1 MAKLKNIKIYF
12 NMLFKY
18 NPKTFWDDML
28 SRSFDLKGV
37 GHFRKSN
44 EENLKMYEEKKK
56 IINGIIDKNKIAIS
70 GKSRVLEI
78 GCGVGYWTEYL
89 KTFGVKDYTGNDI
102 AEISIKNLKE
112 NYPDYKFIRGDISE
126 TPLEKN
132 TYDIIFMI
140 DVTQHI
146 TDDDKFNAAIANI
159 WNSLKTGGYFFVT
172 MWDPSKNVYLANK
185 IRINK
190 IEKPRGLDWYKKIF
204 GDSGIIIEHTD
215 FNDKFLLLISKREK

>member
-56 IINGIIDKNKIAIS
+56 IINGIIAKNDITIS
-70 GKSRVLEI
+70 EKSKVLEI

-89 KTFGVKDYTGNDI
+89 KSFNVKDYTGNDI
-102 AEISIKNLKE
+102 AEISIKNLQQS
-112 NYPDYKFIRGDISE
+112 YPEYKFIHGDISE
-126 TPLEKN
+126 TKLPEN
-132 TYDIIFMI
+132 TFDFVFMI

-146 TDDDKFNAAIANI
+146 TDDNRFNTAIKNI
-159 WNSLKTGGYFFVT
+159 WSSLKPGGYFFVT
-172 MWDPSKNVYLANK
+172 MWDPAKNVYLANK

-190 IEKPRGLDWYKKIF
+190 IEKPRGLDWYEKIF
-204 GDSGIIIEHTD
+204 GKQGTVLENVD
-215 FNDKFLLLISKREK
+215 FNDKFLLLIKKG

>member
-44 EENLKMYEEKKK
+44 EENLKMYEEKKN
-56 IINGIIDKNKIAIS
+56 IINGIIAKNKLTINENSKA
-70 GKSRVLEI
+70 LEI

-89 KTFGVKDYTGNDI
+89 KSFNVKDYTGNDI
-102 AEISIKNLKE
+102 AEISIKNLKQS
-112 NYPDYKFIRGDISE
+112 YPDYKFIHGDISE
-126 TPLEKN
+126 TELPGN
-132 TYDIIFMI
+132 NFDIVFMI

-146 TDDDKFNAAIANI
+146 TDDHKFNSAITNI
-159 WNSLKTGGYFFVT
+159 WSSVKPGGHFFVT

-190 IEKPRGLDWYKKIF
+190 IEKPRGLEWYEKIF
-204 GDSGIIIEHTD
+204 GKQGTVLENVD
-215 FNDKFLLLISKREK
+215 FNDKFLLLIKKG

>member
-1 MAKLKNIKIYF
+1 MSRLKNIKIYF

-56 IINGIIDKNKIAIS
+56 IINGIIAKNNITIGENSKA
-70 GKSRVLEI
+70 LEI

-89 KTFGVKDYTGNDI
+89 KSFNVKDYTGNDI
-102 AEISIKNLKE
+102 AEISIKNLKRS
-112 NYPDYKFIRGDISE
+112 YPDYKFIHGDISE
-126 TPLEKN
+126 TKLPEN
-132 TYDIIFMI
+132 TFDIVFMI

-146 TDDDKFNAAIANI
+146 TDDDRFNAAIKNI
-159 WNSLKTGGYFFVT
+159 WDSLKTGGYFFVT

-190 IEKPRGLDWYKKIF
+190 IEKPRGLEWYENIF
-204 GDSGIIIEHTD
+204 GKQGTVLENVD
-215 FNDKFLLLISKREK
+215 FNDKFLLLIRKG